1 MQDNP
6 IVFKT
11 LTNIEEA
18 EKIGEHLALDG
29 IAYEIESPPQ
39 LLDRNFIGEQPMP
52 EHYIKIRPADFT
64 RANII
69 VDDLYSNLAAT
80 IEEDYYLFTFSAE
93 QLQDVIRNRNEW
105 GDLNYHLAV
114 LLSDRKTT
122 GATGV
127 LWTNITKDAVVENI
141 QPVPVNIWILAA
153 GYFCLLTPPFLYGY
167 PAVGSLF
174 IGWFI
179 VGASATTSAGIKYP
193 VYNKTGRIHGKIMI
207 TLSIIVITCL
217 LLILMNDSFA
227 TWFFDSFPIDLSTTS
242 YSES

>member
-1 MQDNP
+1 MQDKP

-18 EKIGEHLALDG
+18 EKIGEELAIGG

-64 RANII
+64 RANVI
-69 VDDLYSNLAAT
+69 VDELYRSLAAT
-80 IEEDYYLFTFSAE
+80 VEEDYYLFTFSAE

-114 LLSDRKTT
+114 LLSGKKTT
-122 GATGV
+122 AATGASFNNA
-127 LWTNITKDAVVENI
+127 TEETVVENMLPI
-141 QPVPVNIWILAA
+141 PVNIWILAA

-179 VGASATTSAGIKYP
+179 VGATRTTSLGVKHP
-193 VYNKTGRIHGKIMI
+193 VYNKTGRIHGKVMI

-217 LLILMNDSFA
+217 LLILLNESFA
-227 TWFFDSFPIDLSTTS
+227 IWFFDSFGIF
-242 YSES
+242 